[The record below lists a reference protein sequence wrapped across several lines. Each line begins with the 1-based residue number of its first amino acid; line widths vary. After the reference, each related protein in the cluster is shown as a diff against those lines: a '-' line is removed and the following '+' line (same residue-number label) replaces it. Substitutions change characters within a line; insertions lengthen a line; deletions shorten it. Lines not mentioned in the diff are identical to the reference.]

1 VPQMQIDLAL
11 LADAATVDVSGKLNI
26 LGVFDRITTA
36 EFPAPPL
43 RVCLV
48 LRFSASVSEA
58 GAHAVLITLKGPVGQ
73 EIFRLDGEMMMAPGA
88 GSNEDGIHVPQVLN
102 MDGVVFE
109 RPGRY
114 SFDVGID
121 GEHHVSV
128 PLNVVELAARA
139 LA

>member
-1 VPQMQIDLAL
+1 MQIDLAL

-48 LRFSASVSEA
+48 LRFSASVGEA
-58 GAHAVLITLKGPVGQ
+58 GSHEVLIRLKGPAGK
-73 EIFRLDGEMMMAPGA
+73 EIFRLDGEMMMAPGP
-88 GSNEDGIHVPQVLN
+88 GSTEDGIHVPQVLN

-109 RPGRY
+109 RPGHY
-114 SFDVGID
+114 SFDVSID
-121 GEHHVSV
+121 GEHHAAV
-128 PLNVVELAARA
+128 PLNVVELASRARA
-139 LA
+139 

>member
-1 VPQMQIDLAL
+1 MQIDLAL

-26 LGVFDRITTA
+26 LGVFDRITSA

-58 GAHAVLITLKGPVGQ
+58 GSHEVLIRLKGPAGK
-73 EIFRLDGEMMMAPGA
+73 EIFRLDGEMVMAPGP
-88 GSNEDGIHVPQVLN
+88 GSTEDGIHVPQVLN
-102 MDGVVFE
+102 MEGVVFE
-109 RPGRY
+109 RPGHY

-121 GEHHVSV
+121 GEHHASV
-128 PLNVVELAARA
+128 PLNVVELSSRA
-139 LA
+139 QA